1 MKVDVLIAGAG
12 PVGLALAA
20 ELARYGVS
28 VRIVEKAPQRT
39 DRSKAI
45 VIWSRTLELM
55 DRMGCSQSFI
65 DAGLKVTA
73 ANIVA
78 GVEKIALIT
87 LDGIASPH
95 PYALMLPQSDTE
107 RLLEQQLNACG
118 AQLERSVEL
127 TQFTSTA
134 DEVVSTLRHADGR
147 EETLNSSWLIGC
159 DGAHSV
165 VRHQL
170 GVEFTGSTMPSNW
183 LLADLHLTGAPN
195 PGDITVSWHTDG
207 VLAIFPL
214 SKDRFRVIADVG
226 GPSNNAESSE
236 PNLGELSLEEVQ
248 QVLDKRGPGGIK
260 AFDPVWLAYF
270 HISERKVSDYRVG
283 RVFLV
288 GDAAH
293 IHSPAGGQGM
303 NTGIQDAC
311 NLAWKLALVC
321 HGTCAPEPLLGSYSI
336 ERSAVGDEV
345 LKNAGRLT
353 EVAVL
358 HGEIKQSIRNHL
370 MSLVLGL
377 SPVRH
382 MAADTLSEL
391 AIGYPKSPLSIDSG
405 HHHSG
410 PAAGARA
417 PLHGNENDK
426 DNNGEQPIGA
436 GDRPRFALCCEPGEE
451 ASHLIARY
459 PRLLEASVRKPY
471 KDGGLWLVRPDGYVG
486 FTAKAN
492 AWDEAAK
499 YLYQIGAAR

>member
-12 PVGLALAA
+12 PTGLAMAA
-20 ELARYGVS
+20 ELARYGLS
-28 VRIVEKAPQRT
+28 VRVIDKAPQRT
-39 DRSKAI
+39 DKSKAI

-55 DRMGCSQSFI
+55 DRMGCAQHFI

-78 GVEKIALIT
+78 GAEKIARIT

-95 PYALMLPQSDTE
+95 PYALMLPQSDSE
-107 RLLEQQLNACG
+107 RLLEQQLNASG
-118 AQLERSVEL
+118 AQLERNVEL
-127 TQFTSTA
+127 TQFTSTP
-134 DEVVSTLRHADGR
+134 DEVISILRHADGR
-147 EETLNSSWLIGC
+147 QETETLHSSWLIGC

-170 GVEFTGSTMPSNW
+170 GVEFTGSTMPSRW
-183 LLADLHLTGAPN
+183 LLADLHLTGVPN

-207 VLAIFPL
+207 VLAIFPIAQ
-214 SKDRFRVIADVG
+214 DRYRVIADVG
-226 GPSNNAESSE
+226 GASGNAEST
-236 PNLGELSLEEVQ
+236 ELKLEEVQ
-248 QVLDKRGPGGIK
+248 HALDRRGPGGIT
-260 AFDPVWLAYF
+260 ASNPVWLAYF
-270 HISERKVSDYRVG
+270 QINERKVSDYRSG

-311 NLAWKLALVC
+311 NLAWKLALVG

-353 EVAVL
+353 EVAIL
-358 HGEIKQSIRNHL
+358 RGELKQSIRNHL
-370 MSLVLGL
+370 ISLIFGL
-377 SPVRH
+377 SPARRV
-382 MAADTLSEL
+382 AADTLSEL
-391 AIGYPKSPLSIDSG
+391 SIGYPKSPLSVDVG
-405 HHHSG
+405 HHHGG

-417 PLHGNENDK
+417 PIRS
-426 DNNGEQPIGA
+426 NNGEQAIGA
-436 GDRPRFALCCEPGEE
+436 GDQPRFALCSEPNEE
-451 ASHLIARY
+451 ASRLIARY
-459 PRLLEASVRKPY
+459 PQLLEPSVRKPY
-471 KDGGLWLVRPDGYVG
+471 EDGGLWLVRPDGYIG
-486 FTAKAN
+486 FAAKAN

-499 YLYQIGAAR
+499 YLDEIGAA